1 MKSAFSLAVRVAA
14 PVTSL
19 AVAPL
24 MAAVLMFSAAG
35 ITFAADTKPA
45 AKVDLARGSQIA
57 NQVCLACHAADGNS
71 PAAAN
76 PKLAGQHPEYLA
88 KQLASFKENKTRKNA
103 VMMGFATALTPEDAA
118 NVAAYYAGQK
128 PKEGAARNPASVK
141 LGEKIYRGG
150 VADKGIAACAGC
162 HGPAGAGIP
171 AQYPRLAGQWADYTK
186 SQLVA
191 FRAGERQN
199 DPQGMMRGVAAKL
212 SDKEI
217 DAVSDYIAGL
227 KQSN

>member
-1 MKSAFSLAVRVAA
+1 MKSAFSLAALLLWSASSAVVAA
-14 PVTSL
+14 D
-19 AVAPL
+19 A
-24 MAAVLMFSAAG
+24 
-35 ITFAADTKPA
+35 KPA
-45 AKVDLARGSQIA
+45 AKLDLARGSQIA
-57 NQVCLACHAADGNS
+57 TQVCAACHAADGNS

-76 PKLAGQHPEYLA
+76 PKLAGQHPEYLT
-88 KQLASFKENKTRKNA
+88 KQLANFKENKTRKNP
-103 VMMGFATALTPEDAA
+103 VMLGFASALTADDMAS
-118 NVAAYYAGQK
+118 VAAHFSAQK
-128 PKEGAARNPASVK
+128 PKEGAARNPATLK

-171 AQYPRLAGQWADYTK
+171 AQYPRLAGQWSDYTK
-186 SQLVA
+186 AQLMA

-199 DPQGMMRGVAAKL
+199 DPQGMMRGVATKL

-217 DAVSDYIAGL
+217 DAVADYIAGL

>member
-1 MKSAFSLAVRVAA
+1 MKSAFSLAAMLLWSA
-14 PVTSL
+14 S
-19 AVAPL
+19 
-24 MAAVLMFSAAG
+24 AAVL
-35 ITFAADTKPA
+35 AADAKPV

-57 NQVCLACHAADGNS
+57 TQVCVACHAADGNS

-88 KQLASFKENKTRKNA
+88 RQLANFKENKARKNA
-103 VMMGFATALTPEDAA
+103 VMLGFASALTQEDMA
-118 NVAAYYAGQK
+118 NVAAHYSAQK
-128 PKEGAARNPASVK
+128 PKEGAARNPATLK

-171 AQYPRLAGQWADYTK
+171 AQYPRLAGQWSDYTK
-186 SQLVA
+186 AQLVA

-199 DPQGMMRGVAAKL
+199 DPQGMMRGVAARL

-217 DAVSDYIAGL
+217 EAVSDYIAGL

>member
-1 MKSAFSLAVRVAA
+1 MKSAFSLAATPLAA
-14 PVTSL
+14 SL
-19 AVAPL
+19 F
-24 MAAVLMFSAAG
+24 AAFVLFSASG
-35 ITFAADTKPA
+35 VTFGADAKPA

-57 NQVCLACHAADGNS
+57 SQVCLACHAADGNS

-76 PKLAGQHPEYLA
+76 PKLAGQHPEYLTR
-88 KQLASFKENKTRKNA
+88 QLVSFKENKARKSS
-103 VMMGFATALTPEDAA
+103 VMVAFATALTPEDAA
-118 NVAAYYAGQK
+118 NVSAYYAGQK
-128 PKEGAARNPASVK
+128 PKDGAARNPATVK

-186 SQLVA
+186 TQLVA

>member
-1 MKSAFSLAVRVAA
+1 MKPAFSLA
-14 PVTSL
+14 
-19 AVAPL
+19 
-24 MAAVLMFSAAG
+24 AAVCALALLPLSGAALSA
-35 ITFAADTKPA
+35 DKPA
-45 AKVDLARGSQIA
+45 AKIDTARGSQIA
-57 NQVCLACHAADGNS
+57 SQVCAACHAADGNS

-76 PKLAGQHPEYLA
+76 PKLAGQHPEYLTR
-88 KQLASFKENKTRKNA
+88 QLASYKENKARKNP
-103 VMMGFATALTPEDAA
+103 VMMGFAAALTAEDAA
-118 NVAAYYAGQK
+118 NVSAYYAAQK
-128 PKEGAARNPASVK
+128 PDAKGAARNPAAAK

-171 AQYPRLAGQWADYTK
+171 AQYPRIAGQWADYTRA
-186 SQLVA
+186 QLMA

-217 DAVSDYIAGL
+217 EAVADYIAGL
-227 KQSN
+227 KQAN

>member
-1 MKSAFSLAVRVAA
+1 MKTLISTAALALTIA
-14 PVTSL
+14 S
-19 AVAPL
+19 
-24 MAAVLMFSAAG
+24 G
-35 ITFAADTKPA
+35 FAAAADKPA
-45 AKVDLARGSQIA
+45 AKTDLARGSQIA
-57 NQVCLACHAADGNS
+57 SQVCAACHAADGNS

-76 PKLAGQHPEYLA
+76 PKLAGQHPEYLS
-88 KQLASFKENKTRKNA
+88 KQLASYKENKARKNP
-103 VMMGFATALTPEDAA
+103 VMMGFAAALTPEDAA
-118 NVAAYYAGQK
+118 NVSAHFAAQK
-128 PKEGAARNPASVK
+128 PKEGAARNAATVK
-141 LGEKIYRGG
+141 WGEKIYRGG

-186 SQLVA
+186 TQLMA

-217 DAVSDYIAGL
+217 DAVADYIAGL
-227 KQSN
+227 KQAN

>member
-1 MKSAFSLAVRVAA
+1 MKTYLFTAALALTIA
-14 PVTSL
+14 S
-19 AVAPL
+19 
-24 MAAVLMFSAAG
+24 G
-35 ITFAADTKPA
+35 FAAAADKPA
-45 AKVDLARGSQIA
+45 AKADLARGSQIA
-57 NQVCLACHAADGNS
+57 TQVCAACHAADGNS

-76 PKLAGQHPEYLA
+76 PKLAGQHPEYLS
-88 KQLASFKENKTRKNA
+88 KQLAGFKENKARKNP
-103 VMMGFATALTPEDAA
+103 VMMGFAAALTPEDMA
-118 NVAAYYAGQK
+118 NVSAHFAAQK
-128 PKEGAARNPASVK
+128 PKEGAARNAATVK

-186 SQLVA
+186 TQLMA

-217 DAVSDYIAGL
+217 DAVADYIAGL
-227 KQSN
+227 KQAN